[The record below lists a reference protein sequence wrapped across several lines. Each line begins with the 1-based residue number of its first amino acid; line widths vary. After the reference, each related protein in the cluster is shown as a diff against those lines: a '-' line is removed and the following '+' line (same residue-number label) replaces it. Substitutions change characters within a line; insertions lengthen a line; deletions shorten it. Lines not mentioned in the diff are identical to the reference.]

1 MNREGHLLSSQYGF
15 RKGHSTDIAVLDMV
29 EKSEVLGRKGSLA
42 CFFFVDFKK
51 VFDTVDHG
59 ILLAKLKHMGIGGA
73 PLELLRSYLSS
84 L

>member
-42 CFFFVDFKK
+42 RVFLLILRRFLTLWTMAFFW
-51 VFDTVDHG
+51 
-59 ILLAKLKHMGIGGA
+59 
-73 PLELLRSYLSS
+73 LS
-84 L
+84 